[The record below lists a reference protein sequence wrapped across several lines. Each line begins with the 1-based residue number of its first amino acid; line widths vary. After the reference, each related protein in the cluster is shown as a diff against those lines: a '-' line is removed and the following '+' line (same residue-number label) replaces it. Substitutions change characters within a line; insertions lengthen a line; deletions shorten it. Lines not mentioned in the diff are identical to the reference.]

1 MIPSWKKCRPPA
13 PFFKNFV
20 KRLWMKSV
28 QLKTLHGFLSSQ
40 ISATFRVLLTLFF
53 DLFTHHD
60 DSGSQ
65 ETMLLRYQKLR
76 SHLGKFVSKV
86 QGQKRKSTRGKQESF
101 FKSPVAADLI
111 QERWVR
117 ESNHSHSK
125 TRKRGGLGSWLK
137 QKQNTQDIANQHKN
151 QTNRNTKHATC
162 QTSWQKRECFA
173 KPCQQNL
180 HISWKYRI
188 ANSNLTPYSICLRPF
203 CRICLV
209 HFLDMILSQLFP
221 THARWEDARKPLA
234 SGAVPSPENSA
245 IEPLPGSS
253 AFTSR
258 DDAYMVQI
266 TWRWGPHFYCSATR
280 KRLVCKI

>member
-1 MIPSWKKCRPPA
+1 MDFWV
-13 PFFKNFV
+13 V
-20 KRLWMKSV
+20 KFL
-28 QLKTLHGFLSSQ
+28 QLSESFWLF
-40 ISATFRVLLTLFF
+40 FF
-53 DLFTHHD
+53 DLFTQHD

-86 QGQKRKSTRGKQESF
+86 QGQERKSTRGKQESF
-101 FKSPVAADLI
+101 FKSPAAADLI

-125 TRKRGGLGSWLK
+125 LETWWAGKLAQTKTKHARHRQS
-137 QKQNTQDIANQHKN
+137 TQN
-151 QTNRNTKHATC
+151 QTNRTRTGNLPDLVAKAWMLC
-162 QTSWQKRECFA
+162 QAVSA
-173 KPCQQNL
+173 NL

-266 TWRWGPHFYCSATR
+266 TWRWDTLLLFSD
-280 KRLVCKI
+280 KKKIGVQNLDNV